1 MDGLWSMLCERCVT
15 ATHSDGMRK
24 NPVIDSA
31 EMAGA
36 AANHEQVP
44 DRVHVRNAVGQV
56 KRNAG
61 GIDNAAGDGQLQ
73 GRFTEV
79 GHQVG

>member
-31 EMAGA
+31 EMAGTT
-36 AANHEQVP
+36 ANDEQVP
-44 DRVHVRNAVGQV
+44 HRVHVRDAIGQV
-56 KRNAG
+56 KGYTG
-61 GIDNAAGDGQLQ
+61 GIDNAASDGQLQ
-73 GRFTEV
+73 SRLTEV